1 KKKIYTS
8 LQKLMQNSDTIAKV
22 NTIEN
27 PDFNILLQA
36 HWRLKRFN
44 WPDRRKDHFL
54 NSEGA
59 FWTPR
64 MLMSAGM
71 LASLASNPQ
80 VAASAFL
87 ASYITSLVSIGHGN
101 RKNEYCSNMPSEIE
115 RTIIYG
121 IYKSD
126 EKFIALMQQRVQY
139 IADQCEKIKKADAH
153 KDDVHFAKIYNQ
165 TTGSYDIPTKGELCA
180 CYCQENNV
188 CCKNKGNCE
197 IDGLLRKVA
206 DDSNR

>member
-1 KKKIYTS
+1 MKKYDKQLVVFLYIFFISASIYPMSEKLVKTVMTGVSSTLAKNSFGLLTTQENLIDSAAQVAGVGAFLYAPLYLANTSEDIHIKVNNQAHEYIRNEKKKIYTS

-36 HWRLKRFN
+36 HWRLQRFNWPKRFN
-44 WPDRRKDHFL
+44 WPDRKKDHFL

-80 VAASAFL
+80 VA
-87 ASYITSLVSIGHGN
+87 
-101 RKNEYCSNMPSEIE
+101 
-115 RTIIYG
+115 
-121 IYKSD
+121 
-126 EKFIALMQQRVQY
+126 
-139 IADQCEKIKKADAH
+139 
-153 KDDVHFAKIYNQ
+153 
-165 TTGSYDIPTKGELCA
+165 
-180 CYCQENNV
+180 
-188 CCKNKGNCE
+188 
-197 IDGLLRKVA
+197 
-206 DDSNR
+206 